1 MKLRKT
7 AAELAGHGWTVGS
20 WLRHKVR
27 PRSAPAW
34 VPWSTVL
41 DDPKVGAVRLS
52 GALRHRETDDL
63 LLVVHGMGGETD
75 AAYGIDAAL
84 AAEAA
89 GFACLRLSL
98 RGADR
103 KGEDY
108 YHAGLT
114 ADLHAALASSEIAR
128 YRRVFVL
135 GYSLGGHVTLRFALD
150 APSEKV
156 VAVAAVSAPLDLDLA
171 SRWFDRPALD
181 LYRRNMLGGLYEI
194 YESVAR
200 RRQVPTP
207 VAVARKIRKIREWDT
222 QIVAPR
228 FGFRDAEH
236 YYHSV
241 SVAPWLPEMR
251 LPALLVYARHDPI
264 VPEQVVANALG
275 QVGTKTLVRWHD
287 RGGHMG
293 FPLHVDLGLGPNKG
307 LEQQILGWFT
317 KL

>member
-1 MKLRKT
+1 MSIRNA
-7 AAELAGHGWTVGS
+7 AAEVAGHGWTLRA

-27 PRSAPAW
+27 PRTAPES

-41 DDPKVGAVRLS
+41 DDPKVGAVRLT
-52 GALRHRETDDL
+52 GALRHRETDRL
-63 LLVVHGMGGETD
+63 VLVVHGMGGETD
-75 AAYGIDAAL
+75 NGYTVDAAI

-89 GFACLRLSL
+89 GFACLRVSL

-114 ADLHAALASSEIAR
+114 ADLHAALASAEIAR
-128 YRRVFVL
+128 YHRVYVL
-135 GYSLGGHVTLRFALD
+135 GYSLGGHVTLRYALD
-150 APSEKV
+150 APSDKV
-156 VAVAAVSAPLDLDLA
+156 MGVAAVSAPLDLDLA
-171 SRWFDRPALD
+171 SKWFDRPGLD
-181 LYRRNMLGGLYEI
+181 LYRRNMLGALYEI

-207 VAVARKIRKIREWDT
+207 VAVARKIRRIRDWDA

-264 VPEQVVANALG
+264 VPEHVVANALA
-275 QVGTKTLVRWHD
+275 QVGPKTLVRWHE

-293 FPLHVDLGLGPNKG
+293 FPPHLDIGLGPNKG
-307 LEQQILGWFT
+307 VENQIMGWFG